1 MLYGARVV
9 RCKLCVGCMLHAG
22 WLPAAEDDAHRRA
35 RVEDRR
41 AVAGTASPRHPHA
54 RPSTFGVPRGPRRT
68 PTGPPHA
75 TCNAVTLHARH
86 GFGYCGTL
94 SAYHCGATGETQCAL
109 SCSMDGLQGM
119 RAVKANS
126 WERTMTS
133 QLATIRASELHR
145 LKLFAYF
152 KARHSIR
159 SACRAATRG

>member
-1 MLYGARVV
+1 
-9 RCKLCVGCMLHAG
+9 
-22 WLPAAEDDAHRRA
+22 
-35 RVEDRR
+35 
-41 AVAGTASPRHPHA
+41 
-54 RPSTFGVPRGPRRT
+54 
-68 PTGPPHA
+68 
-75 TCNAVTLHARH
+75 
-86 GFGYCGTL
+86 
-94 SAYHCGATGETQCAL
+94 
-109 SCSMDGLQGM
+109 MDGLQGM